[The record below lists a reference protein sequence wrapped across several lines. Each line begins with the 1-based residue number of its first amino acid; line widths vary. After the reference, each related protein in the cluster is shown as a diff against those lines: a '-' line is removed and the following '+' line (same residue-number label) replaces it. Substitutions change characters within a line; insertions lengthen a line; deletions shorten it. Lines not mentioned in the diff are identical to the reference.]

1 MLTVLD
7 GVLVPAWISEPRN
20 LFIALYESGTTEV
33 HVVRIS
39 CARDYEIEVDIH
51 SNVWYYRR
59 GLPDEE
65 SYQIGS
71 GARVPRDG
79 EHYGPMMVYDH
90 TNPTHVFEFKLN
102 VERLKDGTLYP

>member
-1 MLTVLD
+1 MLNVLD
-7 GVLVPAWISEPRN
+7 GVLIIPPIKLQNLVIVLYKRGTSEV
-20 LFIALYESGTTEV
+20 G
-33 HVVRIS
+33 VVNFRY
-39 CARDYEIEVDIH
+39 ARDNEIEVDTH
-51 SNVWYYRR
+51 SDVWYYRR

-90 TNPTHVFEFKLN
+90 TNPAHVFEFKLN